1 VLQYPCRALNAAR
14 SRPGALLL
22 TRAAFEPSCVD
33 SHRTQLLGRRL
44 LVRFA
49 SNLRETA
56 VDATAAAAFAA
67 TALAA
72 ATLAAAAQVA
82 SQL

>member
-1 VLQYPCRALNAAR
+1 
-14 SRPGALLL
+14 
-22 TRAAFEPSCVD
+22 VD